1 MNYNNIAIKYLFFF
15 LPFALLSG
23 PFLSDLLITII
34 SIFFINN
41 SLSSKSY
48 EVYKNRIFYFF
59 LCFYFILI
67 FSVLFISPAPLMKQG
82 TSIFFIRFG
91 ILMFALYYFL
101 LDKKNI
107 YQFYKIFFIIFILLI
122 CDSFFQ
128 FFTGKNILG
137 FEHIQPFRISSF
149 FGSELIMGSFIS
161 KIFCINLIFISFL
174 NITENKK
181 NYVYFLSILF
191 SLILIFL
198 SGERTSMGMFLFQIF
213 FIIIFSK
220 KFIIKKIIFY
230 NFLFLIILYLMFT
243 FAYSFKSV
251 KLNRQAH
258 KIYSSI
264 DRFEH
269 GIKDYISFKNA
280 KLKIIES
287 HSGHYRTAYKIFD
300 DNKIFGAGIK
310 SFRYLCMKDK
320 YKIDSSSCSTHP
332 HNTLLLFMS
341 ELGFIGLIIYFSFI
355 IFMMIDVIKK
365 FFVVNSQKKINPNY
379 ERFIYISGGILSS
392 ILPFLPNGNFFNNYM
407 LIMFFL
413 MFAIYLFYK
422 KKLKIDEN

>member
-1 MNYNNIAIKYLFFF
+1 
-15 LPFALLSG
+15 
-23 PFLSDLLITII
+23 
-34 SIFFINN
+34 
-41 SLSSKSY
+41 
-48 EVYKNRIFYFF
+48 
-59 LCFYFILI
+59 
-67 FSVLFISPAPLMKQG
+67 
-82 TSIFFIRFG
+82 
-91 ILMFALYYFL
+91 MFALHYFL

-107 YQFYKIFFIIFILLI
+107 YQFYKIFFIIFILLV

-128 FFTGKNILG
+128 FFTEKNILG
-137 FEHIQPFRISSF
+137 FKYIAPYRISSF
-149 FGSELIMGSFIS
+149 FGSELIMGSFVS
-161 KIFCINLIFISFL
+161 KIFAINLIFISFL

-181 NYVYFLSILF
+181 NYIYFLLILF

-198 SGERTSMGMFLFQIF
+198 SGERTSLGMFLFQIF
-213 FIIIFSK
+213 FIVIFSK
-220 KFIIKKIIFY
+220 KFIIKKIILY
-230 NFLFLIILYLMFT
+230 NSLFIVILYLMFN
-243 FAYSFKSV
+243 FAYNFKSFRLTPQV
-251 KLNRQAH
+251 H

-287 HSGHYRTAYKIFD
+287 HSGHYNTAYNIFD

-320 YKIDSSSCSTHP
+320 YKVKNYVTKLKVDHSSCSTHP

-341 ELGFIGLIIYFSFI
+341 ELGLIGLITYFGFI
-355 IFMMIDVIKK
+355 IFMMIDVIKN
-365 FFVVNSQKKINPNY
+365 FLVTNSQKKINPNY
-379 ERFIYISGGILSS
+379 ESFIYISGGILSS

-413 MFAIYLFYK
+413 MFGIYLFYK